1 MKGDVSSTTE
11 VYIYGEGPGQKEKAL
26 AEKAKRPDT
35 FHIFTHEAVARK
47 LGLDKE

>member
-1 MKGDVSSTTE
+1 MKGKVSPTTE
-11 VYIYGEGPGQKEKAL
+11 VYIYGEGPGQKELAL